1 MSAPSDNLAAAERLF
16 EAGITLVAGTD
27 TPNLLLIP
35 GSALHDELRIL
46 VDEVGLSSFEA
57 LQTAT
62 THAPAMLGRPTA
74 IGRLWIER
82 AQISLW
88 STRIRLRISTQSG
101 NPGA

>member
-62 THAPAMLGRPTA
+62 THAPVMLGRPTA
-74 IGRLWIER
+74 IG
-82 AQISLW
+82 SLVDGAGADL
-88 STRIRLRISTQSG
+88 IVVDA
-101 NPGA
+101 NPLENLNAVR